1 MVGSG
6 YSAGGNGK
14 PAWLLLVKGVPA
26 LNVSL
31 FFGDTPVKEALFGG
45 RPVWDGIWPAC
56 VGTLYLVC
64 LTVALALFPGIGC
77 GIYLAE
83 YAGPRQKQWLG
94 CAIDVLA
101 GIPSIVMGLFG
112 FTLILFLR
120 YTFFPQ
126 ANTGL
131 LLAAVCWRCSFTL
144 CCTDFSRSADGASG
158 GAEADL
164 LRSGI

>member
-1 MVGSG
+1 MKSERPIVLLTAVG
-6 YSAGGNGK
+6 
-14 PAWLLLVKGVPA
+14 WLAVAILLVAMGSLLGFLLVKGVPA

-131 LLAAVCWRCSFTL
+131 LLAAVCWRCSFYP
-144 CCTDFSRSADGASG
+144 
-158 GAEADL
+158 L
-164 LRSGI
+164 LY